1 MSNKSEL
8 QAKVEQEIANDA
20 EQSRINFLKYINYG
34 KRLEQ
39 EQSGAITQE
48 QLDKAVADGV
58 VSAKQA
64 TTALIFEKIEKL
76 EAQVGSLQQHVEI
89 ESEKEPLSQLKLEFA
104 SRPDALAALQRVDE
118 IIKNVDQ
125 KHTAI
130 LKDVRAV
137 GFKAIKD
144 EFAV

>member
-76 EAQVGSLQQHVEI
+76 EAHVEI